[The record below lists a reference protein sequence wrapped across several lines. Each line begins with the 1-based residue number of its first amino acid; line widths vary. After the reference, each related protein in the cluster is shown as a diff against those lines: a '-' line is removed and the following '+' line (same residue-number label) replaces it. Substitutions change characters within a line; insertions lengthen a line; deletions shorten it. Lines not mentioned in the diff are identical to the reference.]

1 MVNQKKSKKEVLR
14 GPDDKPLLMDM
25 ITGGDYYQRE
35 GEEQGEVQMKQQY
48 YDDQST
54 TICR

>member
-1 MVNQKKSKKEVLR
+1 
-14 GPDDKPLLMDM
+14 MDM

-54 TICR
+54 TICRWSTITCQWSGTICWWSF